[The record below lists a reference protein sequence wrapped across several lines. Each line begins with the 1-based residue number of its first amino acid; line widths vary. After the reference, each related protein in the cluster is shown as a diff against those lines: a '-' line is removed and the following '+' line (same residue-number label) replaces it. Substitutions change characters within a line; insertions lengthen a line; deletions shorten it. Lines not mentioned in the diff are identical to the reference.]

1 LLWLWFWKHC
11 LMVSL
16 GTSLLFNPALNKA
29 LSVID
34 GDSMAGVVV
43 RDTMQNNGMVAE
55 ETKRNP
61 YYGKQMWV
69 NMWAATLIW
78 GFGVKTMQA
87 IYDKTQ
93 AAMGRPRTDMD
104 MDVLHEANTPA
115 LWQQWETKGKA
126 SASPTLQK
134 AAEAVHNITRIADE
148 PISIK
153 QLIALMEPIK
163 LGRFM
168 MSSVIPSATLGFV
181 VTVLARHLRNK
192 ELAQAH
198 PDADLTSL
206 NMGPQAALHGV
217 TQSAAV
223 TQPSLTH
230 TPPTLADAPLPN
242 PFEPLKAASPSPT
255 VRHLPVVTALS
266 AQATA
271 TQPSFGAAPPNA
283 LMGDGFTRLIHTL
296 NSNEALATLVGVDT
310 LISGGR
316 ILSSENWQEGM
327 EWTVQE
333 LAFVSMIYFLAPWAN
348 TAIKHQLG
356 KLNPAMAPYVD
367 MNFKG
372 VELVHK
378 RYVQPYQQAGQF
390 DATAATQAF
399 KADVHKG
406 LAELGITP
414 TGHANSEAMAQHLL
428 DNSNTFKHAIQQ
440 AMLPDAYKPGENL
453 ILDMAVD
460 SGVLKVIREGRE
472 EALHNHGLK
481 GLWHRQALAMDPVK
495 SLPLAEVLHKPNLKW
510 HEWLRGKFDIVH
522 VPTWMVGNPET
533 LQGLAHTLWHLAEQ
547 TSTPEAIHTLQHLM
561 MATQGSKALAL
572 GASLAINYVALA
584 HLTPKF
590 KHWLSKHASG
600 GNWTDKIG
608 TTPATGQQ
616 AGTTHTSSSQATL
629 SGQLPLGQHAAN
641 LAELAKENPFAVA
654 KLNQVQGSYT
664 PPLPWVKSA
673 ATA

>member
-1 LLWLWFWKHC
+1 
-11 LMVSL
+11 MVSL

-78 GFGVKTMQA
+78 GFGVKTIQA
-87 IYDKTQ
+87 LYDKTQ

-104 MDVLHEANTPA
+104 MDLLHEANTPA
-115 LWQQWETKGKA
+115 LWQQWEAKGKA

-134 AAEAVHNITRIADE
+134 AADTVRNITRIADE
-148 PISIK
+148 PITQK

-217 TQSAAV
+217 TQSQAV
-223 TQPSLTH
+223 TQPTLLGK
-230 TPPTLADAPLPN
+230 PTALADAPLPN
-242 PFEPLKAASPSPT
+242 PFEPLKTASLSP
-255 VRHLPVVTALS
+255 VVKPQPVVTSLS

-271 TQPSFGAAPPNA
+271 TTQPSFGAAPPNA
-283 LMGDGFTRLIHTL
+283 LMGGGFTKLIHTL

-327 EWTVQE
+327 EWAVQE

-372 VELVHK
+372 VELVHN
-378 RYVQPYQQAGQF
+378 RYVQPHQQNGTFNA
-390 DATAATQAF
+390 AAATQAF
-399 KADVHKG
+399 KTDVHKG

-428 DNSNTFKHAIQQ
+428 DNSDQFKHAVQQ
-440 AMLPDAYKPGENL
+440 AMMPDAYTPGKNL

-460 SGVLKVIREGRE
+460 SGVLKVIREDRE

-495 SLPLAEVLHKPNLKW
+495 ALPLADALHSPELGMLEGIKV
-510 HEWLRGKFDIVH
+510 KFDLGNA
-522 VPTWMVGNPET
+522 PTGLVGNPET

-547 TSTPEAIHTLQHLM
+547 TSKPEATHTLQHLM

-572 GASLAINYVALA
+572 GASLALNYVALA
-584 HLTPKF
+584 HITPKF

-600 GNWTDKIG
+600 GTWTDKIG
-608 TTPATGQQ
+608 STPATGQR
-616 AGTTHTSSSQATL
+616 AGTAHTSSSQATF

-641 LAELAKENPFAVA
+641 LADLAKQNPFAVA

-664 PPLPWVKSA
+664 PPLPWVQQQPIASA
-673 ATA
+673 S